1 VSNAENRAKT
11 KWNAEHFKQV
21 KVSIDPI
28 IATAFKAAC
37 EKTGRSMA
45 GMLSRFMAEYSNAA
59 KKSKPAAVDTMSTRR
74 KRRKSVSALIFQMEQ
89 IRDAE
94 ILYQSNIPENL
105 RNSSRYEDAEQSIS
119 VMDEVIE
126 LLSEIY

>member
-1 VSNAENRAKT
+1 MSNAENRAKT
-11 KWNAEHFKQV
+11 KWNAKHFKQV
-21 KVSIDPI
+21 KVSIDPV
-28 IATAFKAAC
+28 IAAAFKSAC
-37 EKTGRSMA
+37 ERTGRSMT
-45 GMLSRFMAEYSNAA
+45 GVLSRFMAEYSAAA
-59 KKSKPAAVDTMSTRR
+59 KESKPAAVDTLSTRR
-74 KRRKSVSALIFQMEQ
+74 KRRNSVSTLIFQMEQ

-105 RNSSRYEDAEQSIS
+105 RNSSRYEAAEQSIS